1 MSADKLVFD
10 LSQEI
15 EGSPQVFVKKDW
27 LNILDNMNTQYS
39 SNQTIIDTSQLSN
52 SNKYM
57 SYREAYLA
65 VPLMLTLSTAQAFA
79 LPTDADGSLLRGMS
93 PDLAVS
99 PPIAGQTIA
108 YPTSC
113 DSALG
118 LKNWFG
124 SVFHSLTLDMNGT
137 TIIQQTPLINMV
149 NSFRLLTTL
158 SWNDV
163 ITQGATIGFY
173 PDDSTSWTIT
183 GSNAVASSASVAGAG
198 VCNNTIAPATGT
210 PFTANIDTVAGGS
223 GCATFLQGSAS
234 ASTFNRFNSGSG
246 NAGLLKRIQLVNF
259 DLDGVAGFNG
269 ASVSATQRGTTPV
282 PFSGLISGGASTW
295 KSMWNAYVYNKA
307 EGIIQSATMAT
318 VYLKHLH
325 NFFAMCPLLKGTFFK
340 LTCFLNNGS
349 ATASIS
355 GKTFDTS
362 DIFSASQGTLGRYTL
377 VSSSVPVGGVLP
389 LMLTETSYAYGG
401 AGGLGNTPASPYIAS
416 LSVGAR
422 CLTTHTGRV
431 PADGPLSQSIYLYV
445 PSYTFNPVFE
455 NAYLSS
461 PVKSIKYSDYY
472 QYQVVGVGAGQ
483 QFNNL
488 LTNGIANI
496 KSVLIIPF
504 YSASQATGAQASG
517 LPAGMPAYQSPFDP
531 AGTGPTSPLCMF
543 NNFNVVVSGQNAI
556 YNTERYNFEQF
567 NNQFKG
573 INAVNG
579 DMTDGLTSGLLSAKD
594 WQSEYCYW
602 YVNVAR
608 MLPVEE
614 SVPKSVQIIG
624 QNQSAFALDLICFIE
639 YGCSIDVDALTGAR
653 V

>member
-1 MSADKLVFD
+1 
-10 LSQEI
+10 
-15 EGSPQVFVKKDW
+15 
-27 LNILDNMNTQYS
+27 MNTQYG

-65 VPLMLTLSTAQAFA
+65 VPLVLTLTSSTAFA
-79 LPTDADGSLLRGMS
+79 LPTDADGSLARGMS
-93 PDLAVS
+93 PNLAVS
-99 PPIAGQTIA
+99 PPIVGQTIA
-108 YPTSC
+108 YPTAC
-113 DSALG
+113 DSAMG

-124 SVFHSLTLDMNGT
+124 SLFHSLTLDMNGT

-149 NSFRLLTTL
+149 NSFRLMTTL

-173 PDDSTSWTIT
+173 PDDSTSWSIT
-183 GSNAVASSASVAGAG
+183 GSPAQASSASPAGMG

-210 PFTANIDTVAGGS
+210 PFTTDIT
-223 GCATFLQGSAS
+223 ATGDVSFLAGSAS
-234 ASTFNRFNSGSG
+234 SSRFTSFNSGAG
-246 NAGLLKRIQLVNF
+246 NLGLLKRIQLLNF
-259 DLDGVAGFNG
+259 DLEGSAGFNG
-269 ASVSATQRGTTPV
+269 ASLPATQRGTTPV
-282 PFSGLISGGASTW
+282 PYSGLIAGGASTW
-295 KSMWNAYVYNKA
+295 GAMWNSYIFNKA
-307 EGIIQSATMAT
+307 PGIIQTATMAT

-349 ATASIS
+349 TSFSIA
-355 GKTFDTS
+355 GKTFDTT
-362 DIFSASQGTLGRYTL
+362 DLASASQGTLGRYTL

-389 LMLTETSYAYGG
+389 LILTDTSYTYGG
-401 AGGLGNTPASPYIAS
+401 ASGLATGSYVASVA
-416 LSVGAR
+416 VGAKV
-422 CLTTHTGRV
+422 LAQHGSINGV
-431 PADGPLSQSIYLYV
+431 VAQPGEGPLSKSIYLYV

-472 QYQVVGVGAGQ
+472 QYQVVNVGAGQ
-483 QFNNL
+483 PFNNL

-496 KSVLIIPF
+496 KSVLILPF
-504 YSASQATGAQASG
+504 YSSTATAGGSTTAG
-517 LPAGMPAYQSPFDP
+517 LPAGIPVYQSPFDP

-556 YNTERYNFEQF
+556 YNTTRYNFEQF

-573 INAVNG
+573 VNSVNG
-579 DMTDGLTSGLLSAKD
+579 DQTDGLTSGLISAKD

-624 QNQSAFALDLICFIE
+624 TNTSGFALDLICFIE
-639 YGCSIDVDALTGAR
+639 YGVSVDIDVLTGAR